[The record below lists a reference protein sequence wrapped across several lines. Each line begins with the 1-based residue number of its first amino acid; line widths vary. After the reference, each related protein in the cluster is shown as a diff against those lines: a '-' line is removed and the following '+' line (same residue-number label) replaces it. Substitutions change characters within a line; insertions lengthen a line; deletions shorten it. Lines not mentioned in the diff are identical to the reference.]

1 MTNPH
6 IILASS
12 SPYRRELL
20 ERLRLPFDVA
30 VPNINETAH
39 TNELP
44 QETALRLSIEKAA
57 HIAQSHPD
65 ALIIGADQVATVDN
79 VQIGKAGCFEK
90 ALEQLQMMRHKTVLF
105 HSALCVFEART
116 QTPDAKNIVTRASFR
131 DLSDDDLSMYL
142 HIEQPYDCAGS
153 AKVEALGITLLEK
166 VESDDPTAL
175 IGLPLIALTDMLRQA
190 GVVFYQS

>member
-12 SPYRRELL
+12 SPYRRELF

-39 TNELP
+39 ANELP

-65 ALIIGADQVATVDN
+65 ALVIGADQVATVDN
-79 VQIGKAGCFEK
+79 IQIGKAGCFEK

-105 HSALCVFEART
+105 HSALCVFDART
-116 QTPDAKNIVTRASFR
+116 QTHQAKNIVTRASFR
-131 DLSDDDLSMYL
+131 DLSDDELTQYL
-142 HIEQPYDCAGS
+142 RIEQPYDCAGS

-175 IGLPLIALTDMLRQA
+175 IGLPLIALTDMLRHA